1 MPPNARFSTPP
12 LLVKTNSAFEQVAAT
27 TWAPLGEPGKYE
39 RTENVIGTIFA
50 VLLQI
55 IALMN
60 LNTCLFILLILPLTG
75 CRKTDNPTPPNTAG
89 IGGMRNWHV
98 TYRSIVHRSIAPDS
112 AVYSDTTYPTVDKS
126 FELGVYGAD
135 TVLFSNEKYGY
146 SETVGSNIRFII
158 WHKRYSGSQNSIT
171 YNRDS
176 NTVKIYTH
184 QPGANAESETWY
196 NSF

>member
-1 MPPNARFSTPP
+1 LNRWQLPPEPPPND
-12 LLVKTNSAFEQVAAT
+12 
-27 TWAPLGEPGKYE
+27 EPGKHS
-39 RTENVIGTIFA
+39 RTENVIGTLFA
-50 VLLQI
+50 ALLQI

-60 LNTCLFILLILPLTG
+60 LNTRPVILLILLLTS
-75 CRKTDNPTPPNTAG
+75 CRKTDSPSPSNTAG

-112 AVYSDTTYPTVDKS
+112 AVYSDTTYPAVDKS
-126 FELGVYGAD
+126 FELIVYSAD
-135 TVLFSNEKYGY
+135 TVVFSNDKYGY
-146 SETVGSNIRFII
+146 SETVGNNIRFII
-158 WHKRYSGSQNSIT
+158 WHKRYSGSKNFIT